1 MDRFEGEARMSQ
13 PGTLAAALAFVPN
26 LWQETAD
33 PFALDSLLTGWSKAC
48 GWRACGLVLPC
59 DGAAPV
65 VRTLE
70 GGSRGDSPPVEV
82 PDALRRIRGG
92 ETTVLYSAAGSAG
105 RLFAGVQPLGRPL
118 GLLWAERV
126 AGQPWSEAEREY
138 LVLTAR
144 TLERAPAVAAVVGP
158 LIDPE
163 RLSQRLA
170 DASVIAGRMAHDFD
184 NILTGIIG
192 FSDLTQPMLQP
203 GSQAAGFVGEIAKVG
218 QRGIQFTQQLHQL
231 SRSGQV
237 KPSPASVA
245 AAVAKEELRLK
256 PHMNPNLRI
265 EKDLASSLPP
275 VAIDG
280 GPLQAVVGHLM
291 ENAIEA
297 SQNGGV
303 IRITART
310 TELSEAEAR
319 TYLGRPGLG
328 THLLVTIAD
337 SGVGMKPEVRRRL
350 LVEPFFTT
358 KVRHR
363 GLGLAIAYR
372 VLCAHRGGIQI
383 DAVPSPGTGT
393 QVRVV
398 LPLAAARP
406 PAAAGAPNGHAVSG
420 STVSATAVRG

>member
-1 MDRFEGEARMSQ
+1 M
-13 PGTLAAALAFVPN
+13 AL
-26 LWQETAD
+26 T
-33 PFALDSLLTGWSKAC
+33 S
-48 GWRACGLVLPC
+48 
-59 DGAAPV
+59 
-65 VRTLE
+65 
-70 GGSRGDSPPVEV
+70 
-82 PDALRRIRGG
+82 
-92 ETTVLYSAAGSAG
+92 
-105 RLFAGVQPLGRPL
+105 
-118 GLLWAERV
+118 
-126 AGQPWSEAEREY
+126 
-138 LVLTAR
+138 R
-144 TLERAPAVAAVVGP
+144 TLERSPAVAAVVGP

-170 DASVIAGRMAHDFD
+170 DAAVIAGRMAHDFD

-256 PHMNPNLRI
+256 PHMNPNLRV
-265 EKDLASSLPP
+265 EKELAPSLPP
-275 VAIDG
+275 VALDG
-280 GPLQAVVGHLM
+280 GPLQAVMGHLL

-297 SQNGGV
+297 SPNGGV
-303 IRITART
+303 IRIAART
-310 TELSEAEAR
+310 TELSEAEAKS
-319 TYLGRPGLG
+319 YLGRLALG
-328 THLLVTIAD
+328 SHLLVTITD

-350 LVEPFFTT
+350 LAEPFFTT

-372 VLCAHRGGIQI
+372 ILCAHRGGLQI
-383 DAVPSPGTGT
+383 DSVPPPGTGT

-406 PAAAGAPNGHAVSG
+406 PAAAGASNGHAVSG

>member
-1 MDRFEGEARMSQ
+1 MSQ

-26 LWQETAD
+26 WWQETAD
-33 PFALDSLLTGWSKAC
+33 PVTLDSLLTGWSKAC
-48 GWRACGLVLPC
+48 GWRACGVVLPV
-59 DGAAPV
+59 DGVAPV

-70 GGSRGDSPPVEV
+70 AGSLRDAPPLEV
-82 PDALRRIRGG
+82 PDAQRRIRSG
-92 ETTVLYSAAGSAG
+92 ETTVLYSAPGSAG

-118 GLLWAERV
+118 GLVWAERP
-126 AGQPWSEAEREY
+126 AGQAWTETEREY
-138 LVLTAR
+138 LALTAR
-144 TLERAPAVAAVVGP
+144 TLERSPALAAVVGP
-158 LIDPE
+158 LIDSE

-170 DASVIAGRMAHDFD
+170 DAAVIAGRMAHDFD

-203 GSQAAGFVGEIAKVG
+203 GSQSAGFVGEIAKVG
-218 QRGIQFTQQLHQL
+218 HRGIQFTQQLHQL

-237 KPSPASVA
+237 KPSPASVS

-256 PHMNPNLRI
+256 PHMNPNLRV
-265 EKDLASSLPP
+265 EKDLAPSLPP
-275 VAIDG
+275 VSLDG
-280 GPLQAVVGHLM
+280 GPLQAVIGHLL

-297 SQNGGV
+297 SQGGGV
-303 IRITART
+303 IRITAKT
-310 TELSEAEAR
+310 VELSEAEAK
-319 TYLGRPGLG
+319 TYLGRAGLG
-328 THLLVTIAD
+328 SNLLVTITD
-337 SGVGMKPEVRRRL
+337 SGAGMKPEVRRRL
-350 LVEPFFTT
+350 LVEPFYTT

-372 VLCAHRGGIQI
+372 ILFAHRGGLQI
-383 DAVPSPGTGT
+383 EPVPPPGTGT

>member
-1 MDRFEGEARMSQ
+1 M
-13 PGTLAAALAFVPN
+13 
-26 LWQETAD
+26 
-33 PFALDSLLTGWSKAC
+33 
-48 GWRACGLVLPC
+48 
-59 DGAAPV
+59 
-65 VRTLE
+65 
-70 GGSRGDSPPVEV
+70 
-82 PDALRRIRGG
+82 
-92 ETTVLYSAAGSAG
+92 
-105 RLFAGVQPLGRPL
+105 
-118 GLLWAERV
+118 
-126 AGQPWSEAEREY
+126 
-138 LVLTAR
+138 VLTAR
-144 TLERAPAVAAVVGP
+144 TLERSPAVGAVVGP

-170 DASVIAGRMAHDFD
+170 DAAVIAGRMAHDFD

-218 QRGIQFTQQLHQL
+218 HRGIQFTQQLHQL

-256 PHMNPNLRI
+256 QHMNSNLRV
-265 EKDLASSLPP
+265 EKDLPPSLPP
-275 VAIDG
+275 VSVDG
-280 GPLQAVVGHLM
+280 GPLQAVIGHLM

-297 SQNGGV
+297 SQGGGV
-303 IRITART
+303 IRISART
-310 TELSEAEAR
+310 AELSEAEAK
-319 TYLGRPGLG
+319 TYLGRLGLG
-328 THLLVTIAD
+328 SHLLVTITD

-350 LVEPFFTT
+350 LIEPFFTT

-372 VLCAHRGGIQI
+372 VLCAHRGGLQI
-383 DAVPSPGTGT
+383 DSVPAPGTGT